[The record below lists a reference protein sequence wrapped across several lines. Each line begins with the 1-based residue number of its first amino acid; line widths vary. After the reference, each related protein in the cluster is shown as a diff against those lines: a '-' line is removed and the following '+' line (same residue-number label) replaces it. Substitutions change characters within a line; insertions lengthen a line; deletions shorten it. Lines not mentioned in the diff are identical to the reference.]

1 MIEAVLLCPK
11 LLVRHTWIGIDKELA
26 ERVVD
31 LTFDHPRL
39 DHRKYW
45 RRHFLQNPI
54 DKLLRTRTTIHSE
67 CINSTANGAAF
78 EVLN

>member
-11 LLVRHTWIGIDKELA
+11 LLVWHARVGIDKELA

-39 DHRKYW
+39 DHREYG
-45 RRHFLQNPI
+45 RRHFFQNPV
-54 DKLLRTRTTIHSE
+54 DKLLRTRTAIHCE
-67 CINSTANGAAF
+67 CIYSTANSAAF
-78 EVLN
+78 EILN